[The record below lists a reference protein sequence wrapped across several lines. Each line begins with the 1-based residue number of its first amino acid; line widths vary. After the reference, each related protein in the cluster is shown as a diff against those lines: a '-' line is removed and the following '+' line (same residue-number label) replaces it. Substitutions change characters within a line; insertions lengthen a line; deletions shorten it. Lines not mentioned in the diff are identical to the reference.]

1 MKFSEINRLDFQEE
15 LGGGVSMIKN
25 CLKFSELIKN
35 ILKYHHMKKK
45 KKQAEK
51 LEMYRMIWKRP
62 L

>member
-1 MKFSEINRLDFQEE
+1 
-15 LGGGVSMIKN
+15 MIKN